1 MYCSI
6 CGTKLPE
13 GLTQCPQC
21 TDAKNQLL
29 GQTFGFHYESG
40 MSSNTTTEIDH
51 TVTLQDGGLLIESQ
65 KSYTLFRK
73 RSKPVVTQSV
83 PYSTIQSVRLNTSM
97 SMIELITSVGFGII
111 GLIYLFDGSVFWGLF
126 WLVLCG
132 LAVKAGIRTMVT
144 IRTANGAPVRIPYS
158 GNSKEL
164 AVEFAKSI
172 CLITGIS
179 MPSV

>member
-51 TVTLQDGGLLIESQ
+51 MVTFQDSGLLIERQ

-97 SMIELITSVGFGII
+97 SMTELITSVGFGIL
-111 GLIYLFDGSVFWGLF
+111 GLIYLFDGSVFWGLL
-126 WLVLCG
+126 WLVLCA
-132 LAVKAGIRTMVT
+132 LAAKVGIRTMIT